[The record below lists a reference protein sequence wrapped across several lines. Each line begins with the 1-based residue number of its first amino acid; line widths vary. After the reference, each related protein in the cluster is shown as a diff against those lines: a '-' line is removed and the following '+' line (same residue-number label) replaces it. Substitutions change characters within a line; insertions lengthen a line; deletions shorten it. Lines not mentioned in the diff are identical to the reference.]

1 MRYRT
6 VGKTSVKVSEI
17 GFGCWTMGGP
27 NWSTAN
33 GQPIGWADVNES
45 EVLAGIKVGLDAGVN
60 HWDNADIYGNGK
72 AERLLAQ
79 CLRKLGV
86 KRESQVIATKMGH
99 FKGTAPHA
107 YDPRHI
113 RNQCEQSL
121 KNLGTDYIDIYYFH
135 HGTYVGP
142 GYDGQQHDYLHEA
155 AATMHALVKEG
166 KVRAVGQS
174 AYTDE
179 DFARAIP
186 VLKPDVLQNKAN
198 LRYDDFIR
206 PGCAL
211 QKLMDEHGCSFVAF
225 GPLDQGILLDK
236 FDPHNPPEVR
246 RGRLPQQPQGLHHRE
261 PPEGQGPARTAQGQV
276 RPVDRGAGQRRAAVG
291 AGAQERVQRDPR
303 LPQRGPGDVQHQG
316 LARQAPDRGGRGVLP
331 GSVQELSGPRQV
343 SRGVPPRSISRN
355 ASEHTAFRR
364 SRDFLRQASGG
375 GGTRPL
381 SCRHECPAAGRV
393 WIRHSTPCTIRSCPC
408 L

>member
-1 MRYRT
+1 MRYRL

-27 NWSTAN
+27 NWSPAN
-33 GQPIGWADVNES
+33 GQPIGWADVNDD

-60 HWDNADIYGNGK
+60 HWDNADIYGNGR
-72 AERLLAQ
+72 AERMLAQ
-79 CLRKLGV
+79 CLKKLGV
-86 KRESQVIATKMGH
+86 KRETQVIATKVGH
-99 FKGTAPHA
+99 FRGTAPHA

-142 GYDGQQHDYLHEA
+142 GYDGQPHDYLHEA

-166 KVRAVGQS
+166 KVRAIGQS

-211 QKLMDEHGCSFVAF
+211 QKLMDEHGCTFVAF

-236 FDPHNPPEVR
+236 FDPENPPKFVEGDYRNNRKDFSKESLLKVR
-246 RGRLPQQPQGLHHRE
+246 SQLAKLKAKYGSSTEEL
-261 PPEGQGPARTAQGQV
+261 ASV
-276 RPVDRGAGQRRAAVG
+276 
-291 AGAQERVQRDPR
+291 VQRWV
-303 LPQRGPGDVQHQG
+303 LAHKNVCSAIPGF
-316 LARQAPDRGGRGVLP
+316 
-331 GSVQELSGPRQV
+331 
-343 SRGVPPRSISRN
+343 RN
-355 ASEHTAFRR
+355 AAQATCNIKA
-364 SRDFLRQASGG
+364 SRDK
-375 GGTRPL
+375 PL
-381 SCRHECPAAGRV
+381 AEADVEFCREV
-393 WIRHSTPCTIRSCPC
+393 FRS
-408 L
+408 